1 MTPAEWITPMAVDT
15 IRRLY
20 FTPPVVVA
28 RLGGSLTPLDA
39 FDWVAGD
46 PHTVAETRIRPT
58 WALDVMPDAT
68 VLPRLTR
75 ELMLR
80 DGPLLR
86 PVAPFLELWALTG
99 DGPTQNWQ
107 PRPVSPELL
116 AANGASPADLTF
128 SVTAMNLKAA
138 RRTGN
143 PALGFG
149 TFPAVQIRGD
159 DHRPTPLLGTSPSG
173 TAPAMIP
180 PGRSIPLGQLQVLRP
195 ATHPVGQPWSDVLRL
210 DTIRVR
216 FTPARGRFY
225 GPPVAA
231 TVTPPAV
238 VPDRAFLDPDAGWL
252 GAAQGNRVIPGDT
265 VDELSDEISLGVVD
279 DTCDARITVELAL
292 AGTPL
297 RGGANITVAPPHY
310 APDRRPFLSVAD
322 ELNDRQHDPA
332 RDVAMSQTDRD
343 EWVEDLFERIFETV
357 AAMDVDLWRAA
368 FARTLNPSEQRS
380 QIPGDGVPLP
390 NRAMG
395 GTDALRD
402 ANIAIP
408 APSRIEP
415 LPLTQRA
422 RERHRNLSD
431 IRQLAPW
438 VLANPGRLAALIR
451 PPLSGSAAEFGRQRM
466 QMPPFMRH
474 SNAGPLSLA
483 RWQYDLLMAWAE
495 ALDEA
500 GLPGT
505 LGAQP
510 GGDLLPLSPAAEQR
524 RRQVLSVL
532 GEELDSDDAGGAG

>member
-1 MTPAEWITPMAVDT
+1 MAVDT

-20 FTPPVVVA
+20 FTPPVAVA

-39 FDWVAGD
+39 FDWVTGD
-46 PHTVAETRIRPT
+46 PHTVAETRVQPT
-58 WALDVMPDAT
+58 WTLDVMPDAT

-75 ELMLR
+75 ELVLR

-86 PVAPFLELWALTG
+86 PVAPFLELWALIG
-99 DGPTQNWQ
+99 DGPAQDWQ

-116 AANGASPADLTF
+116 AANGLSTADLTF
-128 SVTAMNLKAA
+128 TVTAMNLKAA

-149 TFPAVQIRGD
+149 TFPPVRVSGD
-159 DHRPTPLLGTSPSG
+159 DHRPAPLLGTSPPG
-173 TAPAMIP
+173 ATPAMIP
-180 PGRSIPLGQLQVLRP
+180 QGRSIPLGQLQVLRS
-195 ATHPVGQPWSDVLRL
+195 AVHPVGQPWPDTLRL

-231 TVTPPAV
+231 TVAPPAV
-238 VPDRAFLDPDAGWL
+238 VPARAFLDPDAGWL
-252 GAAQGNRVIPGDT
+252 GASRSNRVIPGDT
-265 VDELSDEISLGVVD
+265 VDEQSNQTSLGVVD
-279 DTCDARITVELAL
+279 DTCDARVTAELTL
-292 AGTPL
+292 ASDVLGC
-297 RGGANITVAPPHY
+297 RANIAVAPPHY

-332 RDVAMSQTDRD
+332 RDAAMSQTDRD

-368 FARTLNPSEQRS
+368 FAGNLDPGEQRS
-380 QIPGDGVPLP
+380 QIPGDEVPQP
-390 NRAMG
+390 DRAMG

-451 PPLSGSAAEFGRQRM
+451 PPLSGSAAEFGAQRM

-483 RWQYDLLMAWAE
+483 RWQYDLLMAWAD
-495 ALDEA
+495 ALDDA
-500 GLPGT
+500 GL
-505 LGAQP
+505 LGILGVQP
-510 GGDLLPLSPAAEQR
+510 GADLPPLSPAAEQR
-524 RRQVLSVL
+524 RGQVLSVL
-532 GEELDSDDAGGAG
+532 DEDPASDDAGGTG